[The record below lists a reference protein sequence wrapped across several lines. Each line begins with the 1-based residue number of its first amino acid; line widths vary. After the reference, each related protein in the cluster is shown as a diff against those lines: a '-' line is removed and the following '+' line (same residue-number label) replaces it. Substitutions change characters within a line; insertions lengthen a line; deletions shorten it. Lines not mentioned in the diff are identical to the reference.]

1 MSETLMDRDLNLSNF
16 RIKNVGT
23 AVESTDAISKRDL
36 DLATPKIFNN
46 IESFVMAD
54 SDPDDENKVTLAHPT
69 DIYSALVFVN
79 GLAKAPS
86 ATHPTTG
93 NFVVRDYQIIAYSTY
108 SVVQFQTGYPDGT
121 NVIVLYNTVLNQ

>member
-1 MSETLMDRDLNLSNF
+1 MENNQE
-16 RIKNVGT
+16 VGRQLKLIDF
-23 AVESTDAISKRDL
+23 ENIH
-36 DLATPKIFNN
+36 NN
-46 IESFVMAD
+46 DWFVVNQFEIQGD
-54 SDPDDENKVTLAHPT
+54 QRLRRPDV
-69 DIYSALVFVN
+69 LVFVN